1 MMERALILL
10 LVVANSD
17 PSLFSVPSFDFLR
30 TCVKHDMV
38 SPIHEHSSFSC
49 AKTEEIGEIMARNTK
64 KIVVTGYFM
73 IRGILKLLSQN
84 HLYGAMTVTLFI
96 ETQEQKMW

>member
-1 MMERALILL
+1 
-10 LVVANSD
+10 
-17 PSLFSVPSFDFLR
+17 
-30 TCVKHDMV
+30 
-38 SPIHEHSSFSC
+38 
-49 AKTEEIGEIMARNTK
+49 MARNTK